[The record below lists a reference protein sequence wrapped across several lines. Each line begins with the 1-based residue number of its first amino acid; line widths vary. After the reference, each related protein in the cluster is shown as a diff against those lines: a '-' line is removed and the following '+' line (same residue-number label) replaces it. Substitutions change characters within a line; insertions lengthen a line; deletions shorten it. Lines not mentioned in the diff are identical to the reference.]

1 VQHAKQELVTGQVR
15 SGQYYIRVENKAL
28 MHAQTIARKGDGECW
43 LYLYLG
49 IDELAIVAVAAEV
62 INKPHIDAV
71 PDNDSAVD
79 MDWEADIRRGY
90 LDRQEVYSRTQ
101 PTKVALFSVGGID
114 KPHRTNGCCHACG
127 NTKEMLD
134 HQS

>member
-1 VQHAKQELVTGQVR
+1 MPLNSPGYTVQHAKQELVTGQVR

-79 MDWEADIRRGY
+79 MDWEAEAI
-90 LDRQEVYSRTQ
+90 LTDRKFTAVHSQ
-101 PTKVALFSVGGID
+101 PKSLS
-114 KPHRTNGCCHACG
+114 
-127 NTKEMLD
+127 
-134 HQS
+134 